1 MEFSKNENLWLYL
14 PLILWVG
21 GIFYL
26 SSNKGSISN
35 TSRFLS
41 PVFSIL
47 FSEKDSETLR
57 IYHLVFRKLCH
68 FTGYAVLAL
77 FAILAYYNS
86 TTIFLA
92 NYWYLSA
99 FATVVFV
106 ASADEI
112 KQSFYAN
119 RVGSVSD
126 VVLDSIGGLTAILLF
141 QLFQYLF

>member
-1 MEFSKNENLWLYL
+1 MDFFRNENFWLYL
-14 PLILWVG
+14 PLILWIS

-41 PVFSIL
+41 PVFAHL
-47 FSEKDSETLR
+47 FPEKDSDTLR
-57 IYHLVFRKLCH
+57 IYHLIFRKLCH

-86 TTIFLA
+86 TTIYLA
-92 NYWYLSA
+92 NYWHLSA
-99 FATVVFV
+99 FATVVFI

-141 QLFQYLF
+141 WFFNSL

>member
-1 MEFSKNENLWLYL
+1 MTFQGGENFWLYV
-14 PLILWVG
+14 PLILWIG

-41 PVFSIL
+41 PIFAFL
-47 FSEKDSETLR
+47 FPDKEADKLKT
-57 IYHLVFRKLCH
+57 YHLYFRKLCH
-68 FTGYAVLAL
+68 FFGYGILAVW
-77 FAILAYYNS
+77 AILAYYNS
-86 TTIFLA
+86 TLMFLA

-99 FATVVFV
+99 FLTVVFV

-112 KQSFYAN
+112 KQSLYAN

-141 QLFQYLF
+141 QLFQYFF

>member
-1 MEFSKNENLWLYL
+1 MEFSNNENLWLYL
-14 PLILWVG
+14 PLILWIG

-26 SSNKGSISN
+26 SSNKGSASN
-35 TSRFLS
+35 TSRFIS
-41 PVFSIL
+41 PL
-47 FSEKDSETLR
+47 FAVLFPDKESDTLKT
-57 IYHLVFRKLCH
+57 YHLIFRKLCH
-68 FTGYAVLAL
+68 FTGYGFLAL

-86 TTIFLA
+86 TISFLA
-92 NYWYLSA
+92 NYWYILA
-99 FATVVFV
+99 FVTVVFI

-126 VVLDSIGGLTAILLF
+126 VVLDSIGGLTMILLF

>member
-1 MEFSKNENLWLYL
+1 MDFFRNENLWLYL
-14 PLILWVG
+14 PLILWIG

-41 PVFSIL
+41 PIFAVL
-47 FSEKDSETLR
+47 FPDKKPDDLR
-57 IYHLVFRKLCH
+57 IYHLYFRKLCH
-68 FTGYAVLAL
+68 FFGYGILAVW
-77 FAILAYYNS
+77 AIVAYYNS

-99 FATVVFV
+99 FLTVVFV

-126 VVLDSIGGLTAILLF
+126 VVLDSIGGLTAIVLFWLFTLL
-141 QLFQYLF
+141 